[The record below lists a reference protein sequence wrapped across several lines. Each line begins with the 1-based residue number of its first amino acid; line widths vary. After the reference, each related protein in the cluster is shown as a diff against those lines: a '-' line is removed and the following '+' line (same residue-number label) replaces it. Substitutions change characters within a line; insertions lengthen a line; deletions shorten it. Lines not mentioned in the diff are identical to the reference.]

1 MTAKVSVI
9 TPIYNREQWVENLL
23 CNLQKQTLKEIEF
36 IIIDD
41 GSADKTY
48 EILKEK
54 VGGDKRFYLI
64 KSPENKGPSHA
75 RNIGLAQARGEYV
88 GFFDCDDAIIRRKHR
103 MLILFM
109 PHITIFCTE

>member
-23 CNLQKQTLKEIEF
+23 CNLQKQTLKKIEF

-54 VGGDKRFYLI
+54 VGGR
-64 KSPENKGPSHA
+64 
-75 RNIGLAQARGEYV
+75 
-88 GFFDCDDAIIRRKHR
+88 
-103 MLILFM
+103 
-109 PHITIFCTE
+109 